1 MKLLF
6 VCTGNICRSPV
17 AEQMFRQMLQAH
29 AITEDIEVFSAGT
42 AAMVGSGTH
51 PQSLASLEK
60 LGYAAEASP
69 AAQLTAEKVE
79 AADLI
84 LTSEVAHRA
93 AVVEL
98 SVRANRYVFTLKEF
112 ANLAEYERES
122 RDQALTGGTL
132 RERLA
137 ETITLRGFAS
147 PSDDLDIEDPW
158 GLSSEHFETV
168 ATETESNLQRII
180 GWLK

>member
-1 MKLLF
+1 MF

-17 AEQMFRQMLQAH
+17 AEQMFRQLLLDH
-29 AITEDIEVFSAGT
+29 AIAGNLAVSSAGT

-51 PQSLASLEK
+51 AQSLSSLEK
-60 LGYAAEASP
+60 RGYTAQVVP
-69 AAQLTAEKVE
+69 AAQLTADMVE

-84 LTSEVAHRA
+84 LTSEVSHRA
-93 AVVEL
+93 SVVEL

-112 ANLAEYERES
+112 ANLADYERES
-122 RDQALTGGTL
+122 RDQAFTGGTL
-132 RERLA
+132 QERLA

-147 PSDDLDIEDPW
+147 PSDELDIEDPW
-158 GLSSEHFETV
+158 GHSPEHFDAV
-168 ATETESNLQRII
+168 AAETESNLQRII